1 MRKANYFTKS
11 ELEMFDSQDPIFN
24 GKQMK
29 IINRK
34 TPASEVETKQDKSGF
49 TYKSV
54 KVAYVK
60 ALVSLVSG
68 GNFSFEIKSREFIP
82 STREVL
88 VEGRLTMRVNGKTI
102 VREQFGQHHLNV
114 KTEVNGNTTKT
125 FASDIGNGYKA
136 ACSDSFKKCSSELG
150 FCWDIY
156 NQERAE
162 DKKEEQPELDHAEKK
177 KLERLEHFLN
187 ESDTVE
193 SITHNYNI
201 HLKTSPESEASKAIL
216 KKHMERLGFT
226 EA

>member
-1 MRKANYFTKS
+1 MRKANYFTPS
-11 ELEMFDSQDPIFN
+11 ELAMFNQQEPVFN
-24 GKQMK
+24 KAQMK

-34 TPASEVETKQDKSGF
+34 TPDSEIEIKQDESGF

-88 VEGRLTMRVNGKTI
+88 IEGRLTIHLPNGKSI
-102 VREQFGQHHLNV
+102 IREQFGQHYLNV
-114 KTEVNGNTTKT
+114 KTESANNTTKT

-136 ACSDSFKKCSSELG
+136 AASDAFKKCASEMG

-156 NQERAE
+156 GQEHSE
-162 DKKEEQPELDHAEKK
+162 KKKEEQPELDHAEKK
-177 KLERLEHFLN
+177 KLERLEHFLK
-187 ESDTVE
+187 DCKTGDDVE
-193 SITHNYNI
+193 FTYNKY
-201 HLKTSPESEASKAIL
+201 LETAEESEASKTIL
-216 KKHMERLGFT
+216 TKHMERVLQKQ
-226 EA
+226 